1 MAEQEGEDKM
11 STNFELNATTR
22 EVKGTTASRK
32 LRRSGQVPAVVY
44 GAGKKNQRLLLDSN
58 EISYSLGIQAFHSAI
73 VSLNTESGAEQV
85 ILREVQMHP
94 YRPLVMHVDFQRVKA
109 TEKLHMNVP
118 LHFDN
123 ADDAPG
129 VKVDGGILSYLMT
142 EFDITCLPK
151 DLPEYIAIDVS
162 NLGINESI
170 HLSEVT
176 LPEGVEFTAT
186 AVHEGDDPTIA
197 TITPPKIIEEEEV
210 VEEGDE
216 VLGEE
221 AEDAGEEGAEEP
233 TDSGAQPAKSSAD

>member
-1 MAEQEGEDKM
+1 MTDLLTLEAEVRTDLG
-11 STNFELNATTR
+11 
-22 EVKGTTASRK
+22 KGASRR
-32 LRRSGQVPAVVY
+32 LRHANKVPAILY
-44 GAGKKNQRLLLDSN
+44 GEGQEPVSLTLEHKNVFRAQQEEAFYSQVLTLNIAGKPVECLIKDMQRHPFKQVVMHLDFMRIDANHVVHSNAAIHFTNEEEAAKTGANISHHMN
-58 EISYSLGIQAFHSAI
+58 EIA
-73 VSLNTESGAEQV
+73 
-85 ILREVQMHP
+85 
-94 YRPLVMHVDFQRVKA
+94 
-109 TEKLHMNVP
+109 
-118 LHFDN
+118 
-123 ADDAPG
+123 
-129 VKVDGGILSYLMT
+129 
-142 EFDITCLPK
+142 ITCLPK
-151 DLPEYIAIDVS
+151 DLPEYIAVDVA

-216 VLGEE
+216 ALGEE